1 MLFYK
6 VKHVFSHISVSFFIK
21 NEDIEEPIFDLRDRK
36 RIFKRSYIDER
47 TLDIDLYKRQSAVIR

>member
-1 MLFYK
+1 M
-6 VKHVFSHISVSFFIK
+6 SSVIYLYPFLLIK

-47 TLDIDLYKRQSAVIR
+47 TLDIDLYKRQSAVIG